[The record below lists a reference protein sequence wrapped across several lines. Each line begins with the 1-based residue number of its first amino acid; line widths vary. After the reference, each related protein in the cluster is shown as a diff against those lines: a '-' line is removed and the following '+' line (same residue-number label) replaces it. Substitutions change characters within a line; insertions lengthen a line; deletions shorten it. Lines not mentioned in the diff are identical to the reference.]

1 MLATFSVGLLTE
13 RLADLLMNGGFNGY
27 TGMAL
32 GFESVLASFLF
43 VSACE
48 QTRKFLTIPYLY

>member
-32 GFESVLASFLF
+32 GFESVLVSF
-43 VSACE
+43 
-48 QTRKFLTIPYLY
+48 